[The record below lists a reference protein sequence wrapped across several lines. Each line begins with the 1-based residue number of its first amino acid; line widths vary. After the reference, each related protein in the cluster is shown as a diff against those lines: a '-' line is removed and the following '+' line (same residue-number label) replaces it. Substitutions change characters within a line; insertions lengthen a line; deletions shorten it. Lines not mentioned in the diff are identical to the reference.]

1 MVQNTTG
8 KKTIKLKSSINNK
21 STVETIVKTYEH
33 HPSIKLIK
41 EHIQKNKKL
50 KSLFMEF
57 SRTASLVTG

>member
-8 KKTIKLKSSINNK
+8 KKTIKLKSSNNNK

-41 EHIQKNKKL
+41 EHIQKSKKSKVSPWSFQEQL
-50 KSLFMEF
+50 L
-57 SRTASLVTG
+57 